1 MTALLDTGFL
11 LAALAE
17 NDDLHE
23 LCALAMEE
31 EPDVLLP
38 EVVLPELAYLV
49 LRDIDYATWIGF
61 LRAVADGELPILAT
75 TSADLARAAQ
85 IMDRYADA
93 RIDFVD
99 SVIVAFAERLNIQ
112 RILTVDRR
120 HFRMIRP
127 KHCSAF
133 DIVP

>member
-1 MTALLDTGFL
+1 MTALLDTGIL

-23 LCALAMEE
+23 LCARALEA

-49 LRDIDYATWIGF
+49 LRDMDYPTWISF
-61 LRAVADGELPILAT
+61 LREIADGKLPVLAS
-75 TSADLARAAQ
+75 TSDDLARAAQ
-85 IMDRYADA
+85 IMERYADA

-99 SVIVAFAERLNIQ
+99 SVIVAFAERLNIR

-120 HFRMIRP
+120 HFRIIRP
-127 KHCSAF
+127 KHCPAF
-133 DIVP
+133 EIVP